1 LAEAE
6 LLRDYNW
13 TSAERDYKRAVEL
26 DPGYLPGHVGYALH
40 LLTPQGRFAEAR
52 GQYAYA
58 DRVTPKSIGPQV
70 SEALTAYYDRRFAD
84 SAAQAEEIR
93 KRVPGIWA
101 VVEILAASYISIGQP
116 EKAVALLTNTPVVSG
131 DTSSARDAMLGIAYA
146 RMGKRD
152 EALRQLQQIERPG
165 ASTLNYTLATL
176 SAAVGLNDKA
186 MNYLEKAYANKET
199 SILFVGVDP
208 LLDPL
213 KQDMRFQQLLSKM
226 NLR

>member
-1 LAEAE
+1 
-6 LLRDYNW
+6 
-13 TSAERDYKRAVEL
+13 
-26 DPGYLPGHVGYALH
+26 
-40 LLTPQGRFAEAR
+40 
-52 GQYAYA
+52 
-58 DRVTPKSIGPQV
+58 
-70 SEALTAYYDRRFAD
+70 
-84 SAAQAEEIR
+84 
-93 KRVPGIWA
+93 
-101 VVEILAASYISIGQP
+101 
-116 EKAVALLTNTPVVSG
+116 
-131 DTSSARDAMLGIAYA
+131 MLGIAYA